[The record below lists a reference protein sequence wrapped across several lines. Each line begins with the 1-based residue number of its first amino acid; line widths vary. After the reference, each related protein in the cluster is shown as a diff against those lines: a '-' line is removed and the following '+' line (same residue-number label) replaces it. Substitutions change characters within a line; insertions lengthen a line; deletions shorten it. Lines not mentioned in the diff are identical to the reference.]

1 MVRGSIL
8 RKRMSKSEFKRTYG
22 SSLTHSRSASKDV
35 VRFLMGHQIP
45 LNAIQSLELCVVELM
60 NNAYIHS
67 YSEIEGQPIEVEC
80 RVGDDQVSGF
90 VELRVSDCGAPINEK
105 TFIQHKNKQIEAP
118 NLMDDDSW
126 SSSGRGLMLVA
137 QLSDLFKL
145 EKGFENNTFVVVKRN
160 WERN

>member
-1 MVRGSIL
+1 
-8 RKRMSKSEFKRTYG
+8 MSKSEFKRTYG

-45 LNAIQSLELCVVELM
+45 LNATQSLELCVVELM

-67 YSEIEGQPIEVEC
+67 YSEIEGLPIEVEC

-137 QLSDLFKL
+137 QLSDLFTL

-160 WERN
+160 RERN